1 MHELSNYLLATSG
14 TTFSLDNLSLAVT
27 ADPMTLVSFW
37 KPVLLMIPFVLWAW
51 YVSRILDKHAAR
63 FILPRE
69 KFNAI
74 HLFIALGALLIAFLM
89 PVKGIGGFLAAFGFL
104 VVVFLADI
112 LTFISIHNKDERVPE
127 KFRINFVESIMKP
140 PADAEAK
147 KKAKAAK
154 ALAGKA
160 EYTIKAPDKSLIAVP
175 DPETPDFQTRLAS
188 EALLQKMLVQRAT
201 QLELTPTGKDNTY
214 RPAFLIDGIVTQGD
228 PIPGA
233 DAQKLID
240 FWKNAAKLDL
250 NERRKKLQA
259 EVGIEKEEL
268 KRKLR
273 VTTIGTQA
281 GQRLTMLIDPEK
293 AVVRGAGEMGL
304 LDTQK
309 ADFETFTKS
318 SGGIILLASPPDG
331 GRTTTFYTIIRM
343 HDAYTS
349 NVQTLEMDPQAPLEG
364 VKQNKFDQYA
374 EGPEYST
381 TVRSL
386 LRRDPDVLGVA
397 EVPDANTAKEAAKAD
412 LERARI
418 YVCVKADNA
427 LQALQGWTK
436 LVGEQDLAAKGLRVV
451 VAQKLLRKLC
461 NNCKAEYAP
470 TPDMLKKLGL
480 PEGGVKKL
488 YKKGG
493 QVMVKDK
500 VQTCPAC
507 DGGGYFGQEGIFEVI
522 TLTDGDRQMIKA
534 ADWNGLKLE
543 LRKRK
548 VPTLQQAALRKAV
561 DGITSVEEVIRVT
574 TEAAPAAAAP
584 AAAPA
589 APAAAPAAK
598 PQPAAPAKK

>member
-1 MHELSNYLLATSG
+1 MTS
-14 TTFSLDNLSLAVT
+14 FSLAVT
-27 ADPMTLVSFW
+27 ADPMTLVSYW
-37 KPVLLMIPFVLWAW
+37 KPIVLMIPFVLWAW

-74 HLFIALGALLIAFLM
+74 HLFVALGAMLLAFMM
-89 PVKGIGGFLAAFGFL
+89 PISGIGGFLAAFGML

-112 LTFISIHNKDERVPE
+112 LTFISIHNKDERTPE
-127 KFRINFVESIMKP
+127 KFRINFIESIVKP

-154 ALAGKA
+154 QLAGKV
-160 EYTIKAPDKSLIAVP
+160 EYAIKSPDKSLVTVP
-175 DPETPDFQTRLAS
+175 DPESPEFQTRLAS

-201 QLELTPTGKDNTY
+201 QLELSPTGKDNSY
-214 RPAFLIDGIVTQGD
+214 RPAFLIDGITTQGD
-228 PIPGA
+228 PMPGA

-240 FWKNAAKLDL
+240 FWKTAAKLDL

-259 EVGIEKEEL
+259 EVAIEKEEL

-273 VTTIGTQA
+273 VTSIGTQA
-281 GQRLTMLIDPEK
+281 GQRLTLLIDPDK
-293 AVVRGAGEMGL
+293 AVVRGVNEMGL

-309 ADFETFTKS
+309 AEFETFTKS

-349 NVQTLEMDPQAPLEG
+349 NVQTLEMDPQASLEG
-364 VKQNKFDQYA
+364 AKQNKFDQYA

-397 EVPDANTAKEAAKAD
+397 ELPDANTAKEAAKAD
-412 LERARI
+412 LERARL

-436 LVGEQDLAAKGLRVV
+436 LVGEPDLAAKGLKVV
-451 VAQKLLRKLC
+451 IAQKLLRKLC

-507 DGGGYFGQEGIFEVI
+507 DGGGYFGQEGIFEVVV
-522 TLTDGDRQMIKA
+522 LTDGDRQMIKA
-534 ADWNGLKLE
+534 GDWNGLKLE

-548 VPTLQQAALRKAV
+548 IPTLQQAALRKAV

-574 TEAAPAAAAP
+574 TETAPAAAAP

-598 PQPAAPAKK
+598 PAAAAPAKK

>member
-1 MHELSNYLLATSG
+1 MTS
-14 TTFSLDNLSLAVT
+14 FSLAVT
-27 ADPMTLVSFW
+27 ADPMTLVSYW
-37 KPVLLMIPFVLWAW
+37 KPIVLMIPFVLWAW

-74 HLFIALGALLIAFLM
+74 HLFVALGAMLLAFMM
-89 PVKGIGGFLAAFGFL
+89 PISGIGGFLAAFGML

-112 LTFISIHNKDERVPE
+112 LTFINIHNKDERTPE
-127 KFRINFVESIMKP
+127 KFRINFIESIIKP

-154 ALAGKA
+154 ALAGKV
-160 EYTIKAPDKSLIAVP
+160 EYAIKSPDKSLVTVP
-175 DPETPDFQTRLAS
+175 DPESPEFQTRLAS

-201 QLELTPTGKDNTY
+201 QLELSPTGKDNSY
-214 RPAFLIDGIVTQGD
+214 RPAFLIDGITTQGD
-228 PIPGA
+228 PMPGA
-233 DAQKLID
+233 DAQKVID
-240 FWKNAAKLDL
+240 FWKTAAKLDL

-259 EVGIEKEEL
+259 EVAIEKEEL

-273 VTTIGTQA
+273 VTSIGTQA
-281 GQRLTMLIDPEK
+281 GQRLTLLIDPDK
-293 AVVRGAGEMGL
+293 AVVRGVNEMGL
-304 LDTQK
+304 LDAQK
-309 ADFETFTKS
+309 AEFETFTKS

-349 NVQTLEMDPQAPLEG
+349 NVQTLEMDPQAALEG

-397 EVPDANTAKEAAKAD
+397 ELPDANTAKEAAKAD
-412 LERARI
+412 LERARL

-427 LQALQGWTK
+427 LQALQGWAK
-436 LVGEQDLAAKGLRVV
+436 LVGEPDLAAKGLKVV

-522 TLTDGDRQMIKA
+522 VLTDGDRQMIKA
-534 ADWNGLKLE
+534 GDWNGLKLE

-548 VPTLQQAALRKAV
+548 IPTLQQAALRKAV

-574 TEAAPAAAAP
+574 TETAPAAAAP

-598 PQPAAPAKK
+598 PAAAAPAKK

>member
-1 MHELSNYLLATSG
+1 MLPEIFATSG
-14 TTFSLDNLSLAVT
+14 STFSSLGGATLAVT

-37 KPVLLMIPFVLWAW
+37 KPVVLVIPFVLWAW

-69 KFNAI
+69 RYNAI
-74 HLFIALGALLIAFLM
+74 HLFIALGAMLIAFLM
-89 PVKGIGGFLAAFGFL
+89 PLKGVGSFFAAFGML

-127 KFRINFVESIMKP
+127 KFRINFIESILKP

-160 EYTIKAPDKSLIAVP
+160 EYVIKAPDKSLIAVP
-175 DPETPDFQTRLAS
+175 DPETPEFQTRLSS
-188 EALLQKMLVQRAT
+188 EGLLQKMLMQRAT
-201 QLELTPTGKDNTY
+201 QIELSPTGKDNSY
-214 RPAFLIDGIVTQGD
+214 RPALLVDGIPTLGD
-228 PIPGA
+228 PIAGA

-240 FWKNAAKLDL
+240 FWKTAAKLDL
-250 NERRKKLQA
+250 NERRKKQQA

-273 VTTIGTQA
+273 ITTIGTQA

-293 AVVRGAGEMGL
+293 AVVRGVGEMGL
-304 LDTQK
+304 LDAQK
-309 ADFETFTKS
+309 ADFDTFTKS

-349 NVQTLEMDPQAPLEG
+349 NVQTLEMDPQTTLEG

-397 EVPDANTAKEAAKAD
+397 ELPDANTAKEAAKAD
-412 LERARI
+412 LERARL

-427 LQALQGWTK
+427 LQAMQGWYK
-436 LVGEQDLAAKGLRVV
+436 LVGEPELAAKGLRVV

-507 DGGGYFGQEGIFEVI
+507 DGGGYFGQEGIFEVV
-522 TLTDGDRQMIKA
+522 TLTDADRQMIKA
-534 ADWNGLKLE
+534 GDWNGLKLE